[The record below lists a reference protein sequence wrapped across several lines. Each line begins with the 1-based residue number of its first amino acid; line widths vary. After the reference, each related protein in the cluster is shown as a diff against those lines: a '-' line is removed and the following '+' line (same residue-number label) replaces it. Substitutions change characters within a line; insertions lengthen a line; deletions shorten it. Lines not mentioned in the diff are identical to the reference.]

1 MLLCSAVSGACASAP
16 EEAFVVEPV
25 VRGLDRPTQLAVTDE
40 WWYVAQLNG
49 GEAAA
54 VGQVLRIDPRD
65 PGAVPE
71 VIVDGLD
78 VPTGVAVFGGELWIM
93 ERRRLTR
100 GPLDGG
106 RRTVVVAEMA
116 FNGRSQGTLT
126 VDGDRLLFDTSGTTG
141 SPPGPAG
148 TPTDISGAIWSVDL
162 DGSITNLAWGFKH
175 AYAHVRDDAEVL
187 WTTEISD
194 GRYDGEPPL
203 DEIVAVRPGVDH
215 GWPICVDDR
224 RPVRESGVTE
234 PCAGMPASH
243 VTFGSGATPTG
254 IAVAPWDPE
263 LLVVALWVEGRVVSV
278 PTSGPP
284 DVVLVTDAFER
295 PQHLVTDGARL
306 LVTDHAAGT
315 ISAIRRR

>member
-1 MLLCSAVSGACASAP
+1 MLLWSAVSGACASAP
-16 EEAFVVEPV
+16 DEAFVVEPV

-54 VGQVLRIDPRD
+54 VGQVLRIDPRSS
-65 PGAVPE
+65 AVPE

-78 VPTGVAVFGGELWIM
+78 VPTGVAVFSGELWIM

-148 TPTDISGAIWSVDL
+148 TPTDTSGAIWSVDL

-175 AYAHVRDDAEVL
+175 AYAHVRDDTEVL

-203 DEIVAVRPGVDH
+203 DEIVAGGPAWITVGRSASTIAARFGNPGSPNRAPACRHLDLRYRCDTDRDRGGAVGPGAGGRPLGR
-215 GWPICVDDR
+215 G
-224 RPVRESGVTE
+224 
-234 PCAGMPASH
+234 AG
-243 VTFGSGATPTG
+243 
-254 IAVAPWDPE
+254 
-263 LLVVALWVEGRVVSV
+263 
-278 PTSGPP
+278 
-284 DVVLVTDAFER
+284 
-295 PQHLVTDGARL
+295 RL
-306 LVTDHAAGT
+306 
-315 ISAIRRR
+315 RRRRAPPTWCS